1 MDFESFS
8 HIQSSL
14 SLDSLSD
21 EVHLWCASLEQD
33 PQNLR
38 VLHALLAP
46 DELARAGRYYFE
58 KHRNYFIA
66 RRGLLRMVLSAYLGI
81 APTQLQ
87 FSYGPFGKPSL
98 KTESY
103 NRVIQFNLSH
113 SNGMAAYVVSK
124 DRRVGVDVEYLRT
137 IPEATYIAEQFFSP
151 YERNLIHSLPIE
163 ERSDA
168 FIKIWACKE
177 AFLKA
182 TGEGLT
188 KPLKEIEI
196 LLNQGPEGQLSLNH
210 GEQLEASSWRLETIR
225 NIPGYIAVVVAEGP
239 DWKINTKNIL
249 KSTSR

>member
-8 HIQSSL
+8 HLQSSL
-14 SLDSLSD
+14 SLGSLSD
-21 EVHLWCASLEQD
+21 EVHLWCASLDLD
-33 PQNLR
+33 PQNLH
-38 VLHALLAP
+38 VLHSLLAP

-58 KHRNYFIA
+58 KHRKYFIA
-66 RRGLLRMVLSAYLGI
+66 RRGLLRMILSAYLSI

-98 KTESY
+98 TIEPSSQE
-103 NRVIQFNLSH
+103 IQFNLSH
-113 SNGMAAYVVSK
+113 SNDLAAYVVSRN
-124 DRRVGVDVEYLRT
+124 RRVGVDIEYIRT
-137 IPEATYIAEQFFSP
+137 IPEATHIAEQFFSP

-188 KPLKEIEI
+188 DSLHQIEV
-196 LLNQGPEGQLSLNH
+196 LFNQGQEDQLSLNH
-210 GEQLEASSWRLETIR
+210 GDQLEASSWLLEMVR
-225 NIPGYIAVVVAEGP
+225 DIPGYIAVVVAEGP
-239 DWKINTKNIL
+239 DWKINIKNV
-249 KSTSR
+249 S